1 MKKLLLLL
9 LAFGCTVGPDYKAPE
24 NTVSNEWSSPAETA
38 AEPPLTEWW
47 KVFNDPLLD
56 KYIEMAAANNQDVLA
71 AEAHILQARAI
82 RQVTASSLFPQI
94 IADVNATK
102 TYFSK
107 NGPVFAIG
115 PSTAG
120 TEGVT
125 TPATTGSVSGTTGLP
140 FQVQVPQ
147 IQSLYNALIDVSWEI
162 DLFGKTRRS
171 IQAAE
176 ATIESTIEQ
185 RNDTLISVMAEV
197 ARNYV
202 EIRTNQRRAQL
213 TEEKIAFFE
222 QEARIVEKQLEYG
235 YVSELD
241 LENIQ
246 ANLASARANLP
257 DLIAQVYRGIY
268 TLSVLTGNMPE
279 TLLEELLPVQP
290 MPSAPEKIAAGLRS
304 DLLRRRPDIRGAE
317 RALAVATAN
326 VGVAVASFFPTITL
340 LGDGGFQS
348 LSIKNLFTA
357 RSKTWA
363 LGGDINLPI
372 FQGGS
377 LIGNLKASRAATE
390 AAAHV
395 YQQTVLQAL
404 EETESALIAH
414 SQAIKTAHEL
424 HEATEKRS
432 QFVLITRE
440 RHEKGLVNLISL
452 LESQIQLNQTEQTQ
466 LDSDSAVLF
475 DLILLYKALG
485 GGWEGKG
492 EGK

>member
-9 LAFGCTVGPDYKAPE
+9 LVFGCTVGPDYKAPE
-24 NTVSNEWSSPAETA
+24 NTISNEWSSPAETA

-47 KVFNDPLLD
+47 KVFNDPLLN
-56 KYIEMAAANNQDVLA
+56 KYIEMAATNNQDVLT

-120 TEGVT
+120 TEGVVS
-125 TPATTGSVSGTTGLP
+125 PSTTGSVSGTTGLP

-171 IQAAE
+171 IQAQD

-202 EIRTNQRRAQL
+202 EIRSNQRRAQL
-213 TEEKIAFFE
+213 IEENIDFLG
-222 QEARIVEKQLEYG
+222 QQARVVEKQLEYG

-246 ANLASARANLP
+246 ASLATARANLP

-290 MPSAPEKIAAGLRS
+290 MPRAPEKIAVGLRS
-304 DLLRRRPDIRGAE
+304 DLLRRRPDIRGSE
-317 RALAVATAN
+317 RALAAATAN

-363 LGGDINLPI
+363 IGGDINLPI

-414 SQAIKTAHEL
+414 SQAIKTAQQL
-424 HEATEKRS
+424 HEATEKRG

-440 RHEKGLVNLISL
+440 RHEKGLVNLINL
-452 LESQIQLNQTEQTQ
+452 LESQIELNQTEQKQ
-466 LDSDSAVLF
+466 LDSDSAVLL

-485 GGWEGKG
+485 GGWENKGK
-492 EGK
+492 

>member
-1 MKKLLLLL
+1 MKKKLLFLIF
-9 LAFGCTVGPDYKAPE
+9 LAGCTVGPNYKAPE
-24 NTVSNEWSSPAETA
+24 NTISNTWTA
-38 AEPPLTEWW
+38 PTDATTEPPITDWW

-56 KYIEMAAANNQDVLA
+56 KYIEMASVNNQDLLT
-71 AEAHILQARAI
+71 AEANILQARAV

-125 TPATTGSVSGTTGLP
+125 TPATTGSVSSATGLP

-147 IQSLYNALIDVSWEI
+147 TQSLYNALIDVSWEI

-171 IQAAE
+171 IQAAD

-185 RNDTLISVMAEV
+185 RNDTLVSVMAEV

-202 EIRTNQRRAQL
+202 EIRTNQKRAQL
-213 TEEKIAFFE
+213 IEERIQLLE
-222 QEARIVEKQLEYG
+222 QEALIVQKQLEYG
-235 YVSELD
+235 YANELD
-241 LENIQ
+241 WENIQ
-246 ANLASARANLP
+246 ATLATERAKLP
-257 DLIAQVYRGIY
+257 ETIAQVYRGIY

-279 TLLEELLPVQP
+279 TLLEELLPTQP
-290 MPSAPEKIAAGLRS
+290 MPKAPEKIAVGLRS
-304 DLLRRRPDIRGAE
+304 DLLRRRPDIRRSE
-317 RALAVATAN
+317 RALAAATAN

-404 EETESALIAH
+404 EETEGALISYTKAVA
-414 SQAIKTAHEL
+414 STDQL
-424 HEATEKRS
+424 HQATESRS
-432 QFVLITRE
+432 QFTTISRE
-440 RHEKGLVNLISL
+440 RHEKGLVNLLSL
-452 LESQIQLNQTEQTQ
+452 LESQLQLNQAEQQQ
-466 LDSDSAVLF
+466 LDGDSTVLF

-485 GGWEGKG
+485 GGWENKG
-492 EGK
+492 